1 MKFICEATEECSDE
15 SCPHRVSHDDCG
27 HACERAA
34 RARCVMDV
42 ASLPEYGRTGTVA
55 IFFKRREGA

>member
-1 MKFICEATEECSDE
+1 VKFICERADQCNEID
-15 SCPHRVSHDDCG
+15 CPHRQSHDDCG
-27 HACERAA
+27 HTCERAA